1 MDIFKILGI
10 ALVSAVFC
18 ILLRQYKPELA
29 LLASLAAGVVIL
41 ALLLTDLQALLD
53 EIMLIADSG
62 AMQQEYMRI
71 LLKTMGICFVTQIA
85 CDTCR
90 DAGEGAISSKL
101 EIAGKIAV
109 LIISLPMFRQI
120 MSFVAMLIG

>member
-10 ALVSAVFC
+10 ALMSAVFC
-18 ILLRQYKPELA
+18 ILLRQYKSELA

-71 LLKTMGICFVTQIA
+71 LLKAMGICFVTQIA
-85 CDTCR
+85 CDTCK